1 MGLMLVLILVS
12 SACARERTDPPPLM
26 TIEGFSGPEAVRY
39 DPQQDVWFVANF
51 NGAAE
56 GDSNGFISRVD
67 SAGNLQ
73 GLRFMTG
80 RVAPLH
86 GPRGMCIT
94 GDTLWAVDADGVH
107 AFNRKTGA
115 HLVFIDFRSHSPAFL
130 NDIAV
135 GPDGALYVTD
145 TNNDHPRVFRLAGRE
160 VTVAIEDRRLGPP
173 NGITWDSAGG
183 RFLLAGWGPGST
195 VTAWRAGTTEIDN
208 VGMVNSGRFDGI
220 EVVHG
225 VPLVASQADSSLH
238 LISNGGEQPIIRTAG
253 APADIGVDWRRRLV
267 AVPYIEL
274 NRVDIWRLHQ

>member
-1 MGLMLVLILVS
+1 MCLLLW
-12 SACARERTDPPPLM
+12 ACMRGREEPPQLM
-26 TIEGFSGPEAVRY
+26 TIRGFSGPEAVRY
-39 DPQQDVWFVANF
+39 DPDQDVWFVANF

-56 GDSNGFISRVD
+56 ADSNGFISRVD
-67 SAGNLQ
+67 SAGHIQ

-80 RVAPLH
+80 RIAPLH

-94 GDTLWAVDADGVH
+94 GDTLWAVDAGGVH

-115 HLVFIDFRSHSPAFL
+115 HLAFIDFSSFEPAFL
-130 NDIAV
+130 NDITP

-145 TNNDHPRVFRLAGRE
+145 TNSEHPRVFRLAGRD

-183 RFLLAGWGPGST
+183 RFLLAGWGPGAT
-195 VTAWRAGTTEIDN
+195 VTGWRPGTTDVVN
-208 VGMVNSGRFDGI
+208 VGMANIGRFDGI

-225 VPLVASQADSSLH
+225 VPLVASQTDSSLH
-238 LISNGGEQPIIRTAG
+238 LISNGGEQPIIMTAG
-253 APADIGVDWRRRLV
+253 KPADIGVDWRRRLV
-267 AVPYIEL
+267 AVPYIDL